1 MTESK
6 RQLARNLF
14 AEARK
19 EILEYQRIRT
29 QVIGFKITFVSAGIG
44 LIAANSEKLSIKLL
58 VVPAFA
64 AVFFDLLVTSY
75 SLAIKRT
82 GFYCHHHIE
91 PILRGLYEWPEKY
104 LLWEEFMRRPNL
116 RQGLAL
122 RGNIGLTVLSMLL
135 AVYALLVPFA
145 EVSWIT
151 AVVIVTLL
159 SLLIYDIRKYRIPA
173 NYFEAMEKEN
183 SEQAKSISA

>member
-1 MTESK
+1 MIESK
-6 RQLARNLF
+6 RQLALNLF

-44 LIAANSEKLSIKLL
+44 LIAANSEKLSIKVL

-64 AVFFDLLVTSY
+64 AVFFDLIVTSY

-91 PILRGLYEWPEKY
+91 PILRELYEWPEKY
-104 LLWEEFMRRPNL
+104 FLWEEFMRRPNL

-122 RGNIGLTVLSMLL
+122 RGNIGLTILSMIL
-135 AVYALLVPFA
+135 AIYALLVPFTEA
-145 EVSWIT
+145 SW
-151 AVVIVTLL
+151 VTTVAIISLL
-159 SLLIYDIRKYRIPA
+159 LLLIYDIRKYQIPG
-173 NYFEAMEKEN
+173 NYFESMEEE
-183 SEQAKSISA
+183 SRDQTKSRAA

>member
-6 RQLARNLF
+6 RQLAWNLF

-44 LIAANSEKLSIKLL
+44 LVAANSEKLSIKLL

-91 PILRGLYEWPEKY
+91 PILRDLYEWPEKHF
-104 LLWEEFMRRPNL
+104 LWEEFMRRPNL

-122 RGNIGLTVLSMLL
+122 RGNIGLTVLSMIL
-135 AVYALLVPFA
+135 AVYALLVPFTA
-145 EVSWIT
+145 LSWIHSCHCFAT
-151 AVVIVTLL
+151 F
-159 SLLIYDIRKYRIPA
+159 SA
-173 NYFEAMEKEN
+173 NL
-183 SEQAKSISA
+183 